1 MDPAFRD
8 LVLATIEWCNECQR
22 CDFRRLVRD
31 EGDPDK
37 LIPEII
43 RRGRQID
50 MLLSL
55 AFAMESKNEDLIR
68 ENSAIIQEMRTTI
81 QYIDWLGG
89 YTALNHT

>member
-1 MDPAFRD
+1 MDPAFCE
-8 LVLATIEWCNECQR
+8 LILATIAWCNECQR

-31 EGDPDK
+31 EEDPDT

-50 MLLSL
+50 MLQSL
-55 AFAMESKNEDLIR
+55 AFAMDSKNEDLIR

-89 YTALNHT
+89 YTALNHS